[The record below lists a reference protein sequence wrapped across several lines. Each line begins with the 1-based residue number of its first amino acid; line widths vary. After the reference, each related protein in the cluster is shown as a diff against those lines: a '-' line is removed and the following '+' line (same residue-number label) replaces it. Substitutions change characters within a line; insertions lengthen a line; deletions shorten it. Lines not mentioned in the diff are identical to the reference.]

1 MRKRNVSA
9 LIDFLNLDEMIN
21 IADIGASAINEAPVY
36 RELVTKGFGN
46 LFAFDGD
53 ERHIEKLRSLYGS
66 AATILDCFLGD
77 GNEHTVYFC
86 HENSGMTSLLEPSKK
101 ALEFFNGFTGFGEVL
116 KQEKVATKKLDDV
129 SEIDKLH
136 FIKMDIQ
143 GSELSVL
150 ENGMKKLSDCV
161 AIQLEISFICLYE
174 NQPGF
179 GDVDVWM
186 RKHGFAPH
194 CFLDIKRWSI
204 APTVQQNNFRIP
216 FNQLLEADIVYI
228 RDPLDMASKTSS
240 QLKML
245 AVMAD
250 NFFGSPDLAVHCL
263 KELVRR
269 GETGQ
274 DKIGGYLSLQ

>member
-1 MRKRNVSA
+1 VELLHLNEKINV
-9 LIDFLNLDEMIN
+9 
-21 IADIGASAINEAPVY
+21 ADIGASAIAETPVY
-36 RELVTKGFGN
+36 KELIEKGLGH

-53 ERHIEKLRSLYGS
+53 ERHITKLQNLYGS
-66 AATILDCFLGD
+66 NATILNDFLGD
-77 GNEHTVYFC
+77 GEEHTAYVC
-86 HENSGMTSLLEPSKK
+86 HENSGMTSLLKPSKQ
-101 ALEFFNGFTGFGEVL
+101 ALGFFNGFTSFGEVL
-116 KQEKVATKKLDDV
+116 KQEQVATKTLNEV
-129 SEIDKLH
+129 SEIDHLH

-174 NQPGF
+174 NQPTF
-179 GDVDVWM
+179 GDTDVWM

-228 RDPLDMASKTSS
+228 KDPLDMPSWTPS
-240 QLKML
+240 QLKMM
-245 AVMAD
+245 AVIAD
-250 NFFGSPDLAVHCL
+250 NFFASTDLAVHCL
-263 KELVRR
+263 KELVRK
-269 GETGQ
+269 GEIGQ
-274 DKIGGYLSLQ
+274 EQIGGYLSLQ

>member
-1 MRKRNVSA
+1 MPKRNVSA
-9 LIDFLNLDEMIN
+9 LVDLLRLDETIN
-21 IADIGASAINEAPVY
+21 IADIGASVINEAPVY
-36 RELVTKGFGN
+36 KELVTKGLGH

-53 ERHIEKLRSLYGS
+53 ERHIEKLRNLYGS
-66 AATILDCFLGD
+66 AATILNCFLGD
-77 GNEHTVYFC
+77 GNEHTAHFC
-86 HENSGMTSLLEPSKK
+86 HENSGMTSLLKPSKK
-101 ALEFFNGFTGFGEVL
+101 ALEFFNGFTSFGEVL

-129 SEIDKLH
+129 SEIDSLH

-143 GSELSVL
+143 GSELNVL

-174 NQPGF
+174 NQPAF

-204 APTVQQNNFRIP
+204 APTIQQNNFRIP

-228 RDPLDMASKTSS
+228 KDPLDLASQTSS

-245 AVMAD
+245 TVMAD

-263 KELVRR
+263 RELVRR
-269 GETGQ
+269 G
-274 DKIGGYLSLQ
+274 KIGEEKITGYLTLQ